1 MELKNKLARVNGYD
15 DYGDQLRQK
24 YETETFESDVQELYN
39 EMKPLYLELH
49 AYIRRKLFETYGQ
62 DVVDIKG
69 KTGKRIR

>member
-1 MELKNKLARVNGYD
+1 MELKNKLAQVNGYE

-24 YETETFESDVQELYN
+24 YETKTFESDVQELYD

-49 AYIRRKLFETYGQ
+49 AYIRRKLLDTYGQ

-69 KTGKRIR
+69 K